1 MPRSLAR
8 NVRVSHASFI
18 HVQPGRRSKSWSTV
32 SIKVIQ
38 ITSKNSNARTSA
50 AIPLHYNFIHGS
62 KRVLTVPLS
71 EPSIAACT
79 CSCLLALRRRGD
91 ADCWVAA
98 RNFITS
104 AHLLSTAIA
113 RLLLGHDRLMAAQVV
128 VTWRCNARA
137 AHLSMGCSRVLSPSP
152 WLLQCHDG
160 DKRLCVEMC
169 RAYCTH
175 APGRAKAAQRRGKGG
190 IMIG

>member
-32 SIKVIQ
+32 S
-38 ITSKNSNARTSA
+38 NSNHIEKLERTYKCSNSTA
-50 AIPLHYNFIHGS
+50 LQFHS
-62 KRVLTVPLS
+62 RVETCLNSTLS
-71 EPSIAACT
+71 EPSIAACS

-137 AHLSMGCSRVLSPSP
+137 AHLSMGCSRVFYHRLRGCCNAMMATSGCASRCAVHTARM
-152 WLLQCHDG
+152 LLG
-160 DKRLCVEMC
+160 
-169 RAYCTH
+169 
-175 APGRAKAAQRRGKGG
+175 APKQLRGEAKGVL
-190 IMIG
+190 